1 MFMFKDRYDAAQQL
15 ARKLIKYKNNPNTV
29 IIAIPRGALEIGYV
43 LAKELHL
50 PLDVVLIKKIGA
62 PGNPELAIGALSMHS
77 RILDPSFSVDMKYVE
92 EETMRLRNLLKER
105 YKNYYKKNKPIDLKN
120 KIVILTD
127 DGIATGN
134 TMFAAVN
141 LIQEQE
147 PQKIIIALPVG
158 PTDTIKQLKEK
169 VDIVICLLTP
179 EPFYAIGAFYQ
190 NFAQVDD
197 TEAIRL
203 LHEANT

>member
-92 EETMRLRNLLKER
+92 EETMRLKNLLKER

>member
-77 RILDPSFSVDMKYVE
+77 RILAPSFSVDMKYVE
-92 EETMRLRNLLKER
+92 EKTMRLKNLLKER

-158 PTDTIKQLKEK
+158 PTDTIK
-169 VDIVICLLTP
+169 
-179 EPFYAIGAFYQ
+179 
-190 NFAQVDD
+190 
-197 TEAIRL
+197 
-203 LHEANT
+203 

>member
-1 MFMFKDRYDAAQQL
+1 MFKDRYDAAQQL

-92 EETMRLRNLLKER
+92 EETMRLKNLLKER